1 MNLSLTKK
9 LIGSLSLLALLT
21 ATLFFISCQKDLT
34 ADTGTNSGLPPD
46 LSTKIS
52 SSVSGFVTDENNA
65 PVKGA
70 NVKAGTATTTTDKY
84 GYFEILNTQVVQNA
98 AVVTVNQPGY
108 FKGIKT
114 YIARTGKPA
123 FFRIKLIPKT
133 VAGNI
138 NASAGGAVTLTNGLS
153 ISVPANAVVNAAT
166 GAVYNGTINVAAYWL
181 DPTSADLNNIM
192 PGDLRGI
199 NDAGLLKG
207 LTTFGMAAVELTGAS
222 GELLQIATG
231 KKATLTLS
239 IPATLL
245 SKAPS
250 SIPLWYFDEALG
262 LWKQQGAAVK
272 TGNTYIGD
280 VSHFSFWNCDTPGSY
295 VQFDCTVLNSNNT
308 PLQNVLV
315 KISVVNNPY
324 NSAVGYTNSAGF
336 VSGPVPDNQVLLL
349 EVFSSLTCQIQPMY
363 SQTFTTTNTNISLG
377 NLIVQ
382 NSPNN
387 YIASITGNVTNCS
400 NNPVTDGR
408 VLIKNGYQYYTTP
421 VSNGSFNVSIPF
433 CSNNISADLIA
444 QDFTTLQ
451 ESNTTT
457 INLISGN
464 NNIGTLNA
472 CGTSIVQ
479 FLNYSVNGANYSL
492 AFPADNIYQS
502 GYTYINTINYV
513 SAYNNTLGANLYM
526 IQQNIAVGVP
536 QDLESFHCSQ
546 IPDSLISTPPLKVN
560 ITEYGAIGQYMS
572 GNFAGVLHGY
582 LNPTNYTITC
592 SFRVKRTF

>member
-84 GYFEILNTQVVQNA
+84 GYFEIINTQVVQNA

-153 ISVPANAVVNAAT
+153 ISLPANAVVNAAT

-231 KKATLTLS
+231 KKATLTLP

-262 LWKQQGAAVK
+262 LWKQQGTAVK
-272 TGNTYIGD
+272 TGNTYVGD

-295 VQFDCTVLNSNNT
+295 VQFDCTILSNANI
-308 PLQNVLV
+308 PIQNMVV
-315 KISVVNNPY
+315 KISVVSNPS
-324 NSAVGYTNSAGF
+324 NAAAGYTNSAGF
-336 VSGPVPDNQVLLL
+336 VSGPIPDNQTLLL
-349 EVFSSLTCQIQPMY
+349 EVFPSFNCTSPPLY
-363 SQTFTTTNTNISLG
+363 SQIFTTTSSNISLG
-377 NLIVQ
+377 NLIMPV
-382 NSPNN
+382 NN
-387 YIASITGNVTNCS
+387 IANITGNVTNCS
-400 NNPVTDGR
+400 NNPVTNGR
-408 VLIKNGYQYYTTP
+408 VIMNTGYNYYWLP
-421 VSNGSFNVSIPF
+421 VTNGSFNFTTGF
-433 CSNNISADLIA
+433 CSNYASTSFIA

-451 ESNTTT
+451 ESNLTTVS
-457 INLISGN
+457 LVSGN

-479 FLNYSVNGANYSL
+479 FFNYSVNGANYFL

-502 GYTYINTINYV
+502 VYTYINTINYV
-513 SAYNNTLGANLYM
+513 SAYNNTLGATLYM

-536 QDLESFHCSQ
+536 QDLESFNCSQ
-546 IPDSLISTPPLKVN
+546 IPDSLISTPALKVA
-560 ITEYGAIGQYMS
+560 ITEYGAVGQYMS

-592 SFRVKRTF
+592 SFRVKRSF

>member
-9 LIGSLSLLALLT
+9 ITGSLSLLALLT

-34 ADTGTNSGLPPD
+34 ADTGTNPGLPPD

-52 SSVSGFVTDENNA
+52 SSLSGFVTNENNA

-70 NVKAGTATTTTDKY
+70 NVQAGTATTTTDKY
-84 GYFEILNTQVVQNA
+84 GYFEIKNTQVIQNA

-114 YIARTGKPA
+114 YIARAGKPA

-138 NASAGGAVTLTNGLS
+138 NAATGGAVILTNGLS
-153 ISVPANAVVNAAT
+153 ISLPAGAVINAAT

-231 KKATLTLS
+231 KKATLTLP
-239 IPATLL
+239 IPASLL

-272 TGNTYIGD
+272 IGNTYVGD
-280 VSHFSFWNCDTPGSY
+280 VSHFSFWNYDMPGSY
-295 VQFDCTVLNSNNT
+295 VQFDCTILSNSNT
-308 PLQNVLV
+308 PIQNMIV
-315 KISVVNNPY
+315 KISVVSNPA
-324 NSAVGYTNSAGF
+324 NAGAGYTNSAGF
-336 VSGPVPDNQVLLL
+336 VSGPIPDNQTLLL
-349 EVFSSLTCQIQPMY
+349 EVFPYFNCSTPPIY
-363 SQTFTTTNTNISLG
+363 SQIFTTTSSNISLG
-377 NLIVQ
+377 NLIMPV
-382 NSPNN
+382 NN
-387 YIASITGNVTNCS
+387 IANVTGNVTNCS
-400 NNPVTDGR
+400 NNPVTNGR
-408 VLIKNGYQYYTTP
+408 VIMNAGSYYYLLSVT
-421 VSNGSFNVSIPF
+421 NGSFSVNIPF
-433 CSNNISADLIA
+433 CSSNVSASLIA

-451 ESNTTT
+451 ESNLTTVS
-457 INLISGN
+457 LVSGN

-479 FLNYSVNGANYSL
+479 FLNYSVNGTNYSL
-492 AFPADNIYQS
+492 VFPADNIYQG

-513 SAYNNTLGANLYM
+513 TAYNNTLGANLNM

-546 IPDSLISTPPLKVN
+546 IPDSLISTPPLQVN

-572 GNFAGVLHGY
+572 GNFTGVLHGY
-582 LNPTNYTITC
+582 FSPTNYTITC
-592 SFRVKRTF
+592 SFRVKRFF